1 MGRQRK
7 KFHDICPGGLQPS
20 DDDNG
25 LWLSVGYMK
34 STAAWICTRTP
45 WYSVR
50 GLQQHLPAC
59 LRKTKYKHKKQVTT
73 IFCQCMND
81 MFGVTRTTWRPEK
94 YIFQRIQ
101 YLSCAFSCSPTLYSV
116 LFTWT
121 TMSYML
127 CTENVPPSL
136 KAQGGTFRR
145 YPEFLRMV
153 CYTLL

>member
-7 KFHDICPGGLQPS
+7 QSHDVCPGGLQPS

-34 STAAWICTRTP
+34 STAARICTRTP

-59 LRKTKYKHKKQVTT
+59 LRKTKYKHISIQRTSRHKKQVTT

-116 LFTWT
+116 LFT
-121 TMSYML
+121 Y
-127 CTENVPPSL
+127 
-136 KAQGGTFRR
+136 G
-145 YPEFLRMV
+145 LRWVICCVQRM
-153 CYTLL
+153 YHRA